1 MSADTP
7 ANKSGSAA
15 RLAGAV
21 LWMLWGAGLLG
32 CTRSTIP
39 IGALDATRAAAGAAS
54 EAQPTFVLVPATL
67 DISTERT
74 YAVFDIPADD
84 RLPVRQPAG
93 ISGTIVGWLE
103 ADERGLHLTGAST
116 RLGTSAWV
124 EVVRPSGGKG
134 WVRAANL
141 TETVA
146 PQVFCADPA
155 VPELMSDFQKA
166 ILTRDGDKLRALT
179 YPERGILLRAAW
191 RNPEVLV
198 QESLVSTLFASQT
211 PYDWGNQPESE
222 LAIRGVFGEVMY
234 PTLEDVLSH
243 SPTTSCDTLIIGKT
257 IQPVAWPDEYQNL
270 NFYAFFRP
278 TPNPVNALEWRGV
291 AAGIEYVGG
300 KPYLAVLVLLRA
312 EL

>member
-1 MSADTP
+1 MCQ
-7 ANKSGSAA
+7 AA
-15 RLAGAV
+15 RLGGAV
-21 LWMLWGAGLLG
+21 PWIFVAVVLLG

-39 IGALDATRAAAGAAS
+39 IGALDATRVASAATS

-67 DISTERT
+67 DISTERS
-74 YAVFDIPADD
+74 YAVFDIPANEQ
-84 RLPVRQPAG
+84 LPVRQPAG
-93 ISGTIVGWLE
+93 ISGTIVGWLA

-124 EVVRPSGGKG
+124 EVLRPSGGKG

-146 PQVFCADPA
+146 PQVFCADPS
-155 VPELMSDFQKA
+155 VPDLVAKFQTA
-166 ILTRDGDKLRALT
+166 ILTRNGAMLKDLT

-198 QESLVSTLFASQT
+198 QELQVSTLFISQNAFE
-211 PYDWGNQPESE
+211 WGDQPENK
-222 LAIRGVFGEVMY
+222 LPIRGAFGDVML
-234 PTLEDVLSH
+234 PTLEDALSH
-243 SPTTSCDTLIIGKT
+243 SPSTSCDTLQIGKT

-278 TPNPVNALEWRGV
+278 APNPVNALEWRGV

-300 KPYLAVLVLLRA
+300 KPYLAVIVLLRA